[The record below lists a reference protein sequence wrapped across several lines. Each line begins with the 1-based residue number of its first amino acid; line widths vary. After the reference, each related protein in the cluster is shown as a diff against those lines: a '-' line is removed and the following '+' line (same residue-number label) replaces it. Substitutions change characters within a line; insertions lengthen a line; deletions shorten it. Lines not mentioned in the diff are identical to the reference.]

1 MATAK
6 FMSEVSIEH
15 NADDKVRS
23 STKENNLLA
32 SRLFSF
38 VDDPIA

>member
-6 FMSEVSIEH
+6 FVCEVSIEH
-15 NADDKVRS
+15 NADDKVRA
-23 STKENNLLA
+23 STKENSLLA

-38 VDDPIA
+38 VDAPIA